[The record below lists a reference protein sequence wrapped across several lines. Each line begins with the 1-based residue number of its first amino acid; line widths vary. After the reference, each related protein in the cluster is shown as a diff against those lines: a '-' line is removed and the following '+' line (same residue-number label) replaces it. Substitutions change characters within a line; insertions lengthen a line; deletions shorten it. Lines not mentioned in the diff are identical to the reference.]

1 MKNLRNLLILVGL
14 AATILGFR
22 ASAQAADQPPALKGY
37 DVVLG
42 KLVAGSLNAVYSV
55 VAMLPMLAIPLLM
68 GGGITLAEFGRSTVS
83 PEVVVQ

>member
-37 DVVLG
+37 DVVAYFTE
-42 KLVAGSLNAVYSV
+42 KR
-55 VAMLPMLAIPLLM
+55 AMLGIPQHQHEWD
-68 GGGITLAEFGRSTVS
+68 GAT
-83 PEVVVQ
+83 